1 MMIDQMNG
9 GKRMREHLN
18 IAIDGPSGAGK
29 STLAKAVANALQIR
43 YLDTGSM
50 YRAMA
55 LFAMRRGISV
65 SDEAGLKTILDDA
78 DIRVR
83 YDTRGQRVLIGE
95 EDVTDVLR
103 TQELAMGASTVSAH
117 PCVREKLAELQR
129 EVGRNYDVVMDGR
142 DITTNVL
149 PNTKHKFFVT
159 ASPEIRAERRLKELR
174 ARGSMQETYEQVL
187 ADIKLRDHN
196 DSTRAYMPLR
206 QTEDA
211 MRIDT
216 SEMTIDE
223 ALSALLRAV
232 AEKQDR
238 SE

>member
-1 MMIDQMNG
+1 MSERI
-9 GKRMREHLN
+9 N

-29 STLAKAVANALQIR
+29 STLANAVASALHIR

-55 LFAMRRGISV
+55 LFAMRRGVSV
-65 SDEAGLKTILDDA
+65 GDEAGLKTILDDA
-78 DIRVR
+78 DIRVI
-83 YDTRGQRVLIGE
+83 YDERGQRVLIGD
-95 EDVTDVLR
+95 EDVTDGLR

-117 PCVREKLAELQR
+117 PCVRQKLAELQR

-149 PNTKHKFFVT
+149 PHTKHKFFVT
-159 ASPEIRAERRLKELR
+159 ARPEVRAERRLKELR
-174 ARGSMQETYEQVL
+174 SRGNTQETFEQVL

-211 MRIDT
+211 ILIDT
-216 SEMTIDE
+216 SDMTIDE
-223 ALSALLRAV
+223 ALELLLRSIADQ
-232 AEKQDR
+232 QDR
-238 SE
+238 

>member
-1 MMIDQMNG
+1 
-9 GKRMREHLN
+9 
-18 IAIDGPSGAGK
+18 
-29 STLAKAVANALQIR
+29 
-43 YLDTGSM
+43 M

-55 LFAMRRGISV
+55 LFAMRRGVSV
-65 SDEAGLKTILDDA
+65 SDEAGLRAILDDA
-78 DIRVR
+78 DIRVL
-83 YDTRGQRVLIGE
+83 YDGRGQRVLIGD

-117 PCVREKLAELQR
+117 PCVRQKLAELQR

-174 ARGSMQETYEQVL
+174 ARGSIEETYEQVL

-196 DSTRAYMPLR
+196 DSTRPYMPLR

-211 MRIDT
+211 LRIDT
-216 SEMTIDE
+216 SNMTIDE
-223 ALSALLRAV
+223 ALALLLGAV
-232 AEKQDR
+232 AEQQDR
-238 SE
+238 

>member
-1 MMIDQMNG
+1 MS
-9 GKRMREHLN
+9 EHLN

-29 STLAKAVANALQIR
+29 STLAKAVASALNIR

-55 LFAMRRGISV
+55 LFATRRGVSV
-65 SDEAGLKTILDDA
+65 SDEAGLRAILDEA
-78 DIRVR
+78 DIRVS
-83 YDTRGQRVLIGE
+83 YDVRGQRVLLCG

-117 PCVREKLAELQR
+117 PCVRQKLAELQR

-149 PNTKHKFFVT
+149 PHTKHKFFVT
-159 ASPEIRAERRLKELR
+159 ASPEVRAERRLKELR
-174 ARGSMQETYEQVL
+174 ARGSIQETYEQVL
-187 ADIKLRDHN
+187 TDIKLRDHN
-196 DSTRAYMPLR
+196 DSIRAYMPLR

-223 ALSALLRAV
+223 SLDMLLRAI
-232 AEKQDR
+232 AEKQDC
-238 SE
+238 

>member
-1 MMIDQMNG
+1 MS
-9 GKRMREHLN
+9 EHLN

-29 STLAKAVANALQIR
+29 STLAKAVANALKIR

-55 LFAMRRGISV
+55 LFAMRRGVSV
-65 SDEAGLKTILDDA
+65 SDEAGLRAILDEA

-83 YDTRGQRVLIGE
+83 YDERGQRVLIGE
-95 EDVTDVLR
+95 EDVTDGLR

-149 PNTKHKFFVT
+149 PHTKHKFFVT

-174 ARGSMQETYEQVL
+174 SRGSMAETYEQVL

-211 MRIDT
+211 VRIDT
-216 SEMTIDE
+216 TGMTIEE
-223 ALSALLRAV
+223 ALSLLLDTIAQ
-232 AEKQDR
+232 KQDR
-238 SE
+238 

>member
-1 MMIDQMNG
+1 MSERI
-9 GKRMREHLN
+9 N

-29 STLAKAVANALQIR
+29 STLAKAVASALHIR

-55 LFAMRRGISV
+55 LFAMRRGVSV

-78 DIRVR
+78 DIRVI
-83 YDTRGQRVLIGE
+83 YDERGQRVLIGD
-95 EDVTDVLR
+95 EDVTDGLR

-117 PCVREKLAELQR
+117 PCVRQKLAELQR

-149 PNTKHKFFVT
+149 PHTKHKFFVT
-159 ASPEIRAERRLKELR
+159 ARPEVRAERRLKELR
-174 ARGSMQETYEQVL
+174 SRGNTQETFEQVL

-211 MRIDT
+211 VLIDT
-216 SEMTIDE
+216 SDMTIDE
-223 ALSALLRAV
+223 ALAFLLRSISDQ
-232 AEKQDR
+232 QDR
-238 SE
+238 LNI

>member
-1 MMIDQMNG
+1 MS
-9 GKRMREHLN
+9 EHLN

-29 STLAKAVANALQIR
+29 STLAKAVASALQIR

-55 LFAMRRGISV
+55 LFATRRGV
-65 SDEAGLKTILDDA
+65 AVNDEAGLRTILDDA
-78 DIRVR
+78 DIRVQ
-83 YDTRGQRVLIGE
+83 YDDRGQRVLIGD
-95 EDVTDVLR
+95 EDVTDILR

-149 PNTKHKFFVT
+149 PHTKHKFFVT
-159 ASPEIRAERRLKELR
+159 ASPEVRAERRLKELR
-174 ARGSMQETYEQVL
+174 ARGSMAETYEQVL

-206 QTEDA
+206 QTEDSLC
-211 MRIDT
+211 IDT

-223 ALSALLRAV
+223 ALTTLLNAI
-232 AEKQDR
+232 ADKQD
-238 SE
+238 

>member
-1 MMIDQMNG
+1 MSDRKNG
-9 GKRMREHLN
+9 GKRMQEHLN

-29 STLAKAVANALQIR
+29 STLAKGVATALQIR

-55 LFAMRRGISV
+55 LFAMRRGVSV
-65 SDEAGLKTILDDA
+65 SDEAGLRAILSDA

-83 YDTRGQRVLIGE
+83 YDARGQRVLIGE
-95 EDVTDVLR
+95 EDVTDILR

-149 PNTKHKFFVT
+149 PHTKHKFFVT

-174 ARGSMQETYEQVL
+174 ARGSTQETYEQVL

-216 SEMTIDE
+216 SDMTIDE
-223 ALSALLRAV
+223 ALATLLRAV
-232 AEKQDR
+232 AERQGR
-238 SE
+238 

>member
-1 MMIDQMNG
+1 MTD
-9 GKRMREHLN
+9 GKNNMSEHLN

-29 STLAKAVANALQIR
+29 STLAKAVASALKIR

-55 LFAMRRGISV
+55 LFAIRRGVSV
-65 SDEAGLKTILDDA
+65 SDEVGLRAILDDA
-78 DIRVR
+78 DIRVL
-83 YDTRGQRVLIGE
+83 YDGRGQRVLIGD

-149 PNTKHKFFVT
+149 PHTKHKFFVT

-174 ARGSMQETYEQVL
+174 ARGSMAETYEQVL

-196 DSTRAYMPLR
+196 DSTRSYMPLR

-216 SEMTIDE
+216 SNMTIDE
-223 ALSALLRAV
+223 ALALLLGAV
-232 AEKQDR
+232 AEQQDR
-238 SE
+238 

>member
-1 MMIDQMNG
+1 MG
-9 GKRMREHLN
+9 EHLN

-29 STLAKAVANALQIR
+29 STLAKAVASALQIR

-55 LFAMRRGISV
+55 LFAMRRGVSV
-65 SDEAGLKTILDDA
+65 SDEAGLLTILDDA
-78 DIRVR
+78 DIRVS
-83 YDTRGQRVLIGE
+83 YDERGQRVLLGT
-95 EDVTDVLR
+95 EDVTDILR

-117 PCVREKLAELQR
+117 PCVRQKLAELQR

-149 PNTKHKFFVT
+149 PHTKHKFFIT
-159 ASPEIRAERRLKELR
+159 ASPEVRAERRLKELR
-174 ARGSMQETYEQVL
+174 ARGSTAESYEQVL

-216 SEMTIDE
+216 SSMTIQE
-223 ALSALLRAV
+223 ALTTLLNAI

-238 SE
+238 

>member
-1 MMIDQMNG
+1 MS
-9 GKRMREHLN
+9 EHLN

-29 STLAKAVANALQIR
+29 STLAKAVANALKIR

-55 LFAMRRGISV
+55 LFAMRRGVRV
-65 SDEAGLKTILDDA
+65 SDEAGLRAILDEA

-83 YDTRGQRVLIGE
+83 YDERGQRVLIGQ
-95 EDVTDVLR
+95 EDVTDGLR

-149 PNTKHKFFVT
+149 PHTKLKFFVT

-174 ARGSMQETYEQVL
+174 SRGSMAETYEQVL

-206 QTEDA
+206 QTDDA
-211 MRIDT
+211 VRIDT

-223 ALSALLRAV
+223 ALSLLLDTIAQ
-232 AEKQDR
+232 KQDR
-238 SE
+238 

>member
-1 MMIDQMNG
+1 MNE
-9 GKRMREHLN
+9 RIN

-29 STLAKAVANALQIR
+29 STLAKAVASALHIR

-55 LFAMRRGISV
+55 LFAMRRGVSV
-65 SDEAGLKTILDDA
+65 SDEAGLRKILDDA
-78 DIRVR
+78 DIRVI
-83 YDTRGQRVLIGE
+83 YDERGQRVLLGD
-95 EDVTDVLR
+95 EDVTDGLR

-149 PNTKHKFFVT
+149 PHTKHKFFVT
-159 ASPEIRAERRLKELR
+159 ARPEVRAERRLKELR
-174 ARGSMQETYEQVL
+174 SRGNTQETFEQVL

-211 MRIDT
+211 VLIDT
-216 SEMTIDE
+216 SDMTIDE
-223 ALSALLRAV
+223 ALTFLLRAI
-232 AEKQDR
+232 ADQQDR
-238 SE
+238 

>member
-1 MMIDQMNG
+1 MS
-9 GKRMREHLN
+9 EHLN

-29 STLAKAVANALQIR
+29 STLAKAVASALQIR

-55 LFAMRRGISV
+55 LFATRRGV
-65 SDEAGLKTILDDA
+65 AVNDESGLRTILDDA
-78 DIRVR
+78 DIRVQ
-83 YDTRGQRVLIGE
+83 YDDRGQRVLIGE
-95 EDVTDVLR
+95 EDVTDILR

-117 PCVREKLAELQR
+117 PCVRGKLAELQR

-149 PNTKHKFFVT
+149 PHTKHKFFVT
-159 ASPEIRAERRLKELR
+159 ASPEVRAERRLKELR

-206 QTEDA
+206 QTEDSL
-211 MRIDT
+211 RIDT

-223 ALSALLRAV
+223 ALTTLLNAI
-232 AEKQDR
+232 ADKQER
-238 SE
+238 

>member
-1 MMIDQMNG
+1 MN
-9 GKRMREHLN
+9 EHLN

-29 STLAKAVANALQIR
+29 STLAKAVANTLRIR

-55 LFAMRRGISV
+55 LFATRCGVSV
-65 SDEAGLKTILDDA
+65 SDEAGLKMILNDA
-78 DIRVR
+78 DIRVS
-83 YDTRGQRVLIGE
+83 YDERGQRVLLGD
-95 EDVTDVLR
+95 EDVTDILR

-117 PCVREKLAELQR
+117 PCVRQKLAELQR

-149 PNTKHKFFVT
+149 PHTKYKFFVT
-159 ASPEIRAERRLKELR
+159 ARPEVRAERRLKELR
-174 ARGSMQETYEQVL
+174 SRGSTQETYEQVL

-211 MRIDT
+211 LRIDT
-216 SEMTIDE
+216 SDMTIDE
-223 ALSALLRAV
+223 ALNMLLCAIK
-232 AEKQDR
+232 EKENQ
-238 SE
+238 

>member
-1 MMIDQMNG
+1 MS
-9 GKRMREHLN
+9 EHLN

-29 STLAKAVANALQIR
+29 STLAKAVAGALHIR

-55 LFAMRRGISV
+55 LFAIRRGVSV

-78 DIRVR
+78 DIRVI
-83 YDTRGQRVLIGE
+83 YDERGQRVLLGD
-95 EDVTDVLR
+95 EDVTDILR

-117 PCVREKLAELQR
+117 PCVRQKLAELQR

-149 PNTKHKFFVT
+149 PHTKHKFFVT
-159 ASPEIRAERRLKELR
+159 AQPEVRAERRLKELH
-174 ARGSMQETYEQVL
+174 ARGSQQETYEQVL

-196 DSTRAYMPLR
+196 DSTRPYMPLR

-216 SEMTIDE
+216 SEMTIEE
-223 ALSALLRAV
+223 ALNLLLNAIS
-232 AEKQDR
+232 EKEER
-238 SE
+238 

>member
-1 MMIDQMNG
+1 MSERI
-9 GKRMREHLN
+9 N

-29 STLAKAVANALQIR
+29 STLAKAVASALHIR

-55 LFAMRRGISV
+55 LFAMRRGVSV

-78 DIRVR
+78 DIRVI
-83 YDTRGQRVLIGE
+83 YDERGQRVLIGD
-95 EDVTDVLR
+95 EDVTDGLR

-117 PCVREKLAELQR
+117 PCVRQKLAELQR

-149 PNTKHKFFVT
+149 PHTKHKFFVT
-159 ASPEIRAERRLKELR
+159 ARPEVRAERRLKELR
-174 ARGSMQETYEQVL
+174 SRGNTQETFEQVL

-211 MRIDT
+211 ILIDT
-216 SEMTIDE
+216 SDMTIDE
-223 ALSALLRAV
+223 ALELLLRSIADQ
-232 AEKQDR
+232 QDR
-238 SE
+238 

>member
-1 MMIDQMNG
+1 MS
-9 GKRMREHLN
+9 EHLN

-55 LFAMRRGISV
+55 LFATRRGV
-65 SDEAGLKTILDDA
+65 AVNDEAGLRTILDDA
-78 DIRVR
+78 DIRVK
-83 YDTRGQRVLIGE
+83 YDERGQRVLIGD

-117 PCVREKLAELQR
+117 PCVRQKLAELQR

-149 PNTKHKFFVT
+149 PHTKHKFFVT
-159 ASPEIRAERRLKELR
+159 ASPEVRAERRLKELR

-223 ALSALLRAV
+223 ALTLLLATI
-232 AEKQDR
+232 AEQQER
-238 SE
+238 

>member
-1 MMIDQMNG
+1 MSERI
-9 GKRMREHLN
+9 N

-29 STLAKAVANALQIR
+29 STLAKAVASALHIR

-55 LFAMRRGISV
+55 LFAMRRGVNV

-78 DIRVR
+78 DIRVI
-83 YDTRGQRVLIGE
+83 YDERGQRVLIGD
-95 EDVTDVLR
+95 EDVTDGLR

-117 PCVREKLAELQR
+117 PCVRQKLAELQR

-149 PNTKHKFFVT
+149 PHTKHKFFVT
-159 ASPEIRAERRLKELR
+159 ARPEVRAERRLKELR
-174 ARGSMQETYEQVL
+174 SRGNTQETFEQVL

-211 MRIDT
+211 ILIDT
-216 SEMTIDE
+216 SDMTIDE
-223 ALSALLRAV
+223 ALELLLRSIADQ
-232 AEKQDR
+232 QDR
-238 SE
+238 

>member
-1 MMIDQMNG
+1 MTD
-9 GKRMREHLN
+9 GKNKMSEHLN

-29 STLAKAVANALQIR
+29 STLAKAVASALKIR

-55 LFAMRRGISV
+55 LFATRRGVSV
-65 SDEAGLKTILDDA
+65 SDEAGLRAILDDA
-78 DIRVR
+78 DIRVL
-83 YDTRGQRVLIGE
+83 YDGRGQRVLIGD

-149 PNTKHKFFVT
+149 PHTKHKFFVT

-174 ARGSMQETYEQVL
+174 ARGSMAETYEQVL

-196 DSTRAYMPLR
+196 DSTRSYMPLR

-216 SEMTIDE
+216 SNMTIDE
-223 ALSALLRAV
+223 ALALLLGAV
-232 AEKQDR
+232 AEQQDR
-238 SE
+238 

>member
-1 MMIDQMNG
+1 MS
-9 GKRMREHLN
+9 EHLN

-29 STLAKAVANALQIR
+29 STLAKAVASALKIR

-65 SDEAGLKTILDDA
+65 GDEAGLRTILDDA

-83 YDTRGQRVLIGE
+83 YDERGQRVLIGE
-95 EDVTDVLR
+95 EDVTDMLR

-149 PNTKHKFFVT
+149 PHTKHKFFVT

-174 ARGSMQETYEQVL
+174 ARGSTQETFEQVL

-211 MRIDT
+211 VRIDT
-216 SEMTIDE
+216 SEMTIEE
-223 ALSALLRAV
+223 ALSLLLDTIAQ
-232 AEKQDR
+232 KQDR
-238 SE
+238 

>member
-1 MMIDQMNG
+1 
-9 GKRMREHLN
+9 MREHLN

-29 STLAKAVANALQIR
+29 STLAKAVASALRIR

-55 LFAMRRGISV
+55 LFAIRRGVSV

-83 YDTRGQRVLIGE
+83 YDERGQRVLIGE
-95 EDVTDVLR
+95 EDVTDSLR

-117 PCVREKLAELQR
+117 PCVREKLAKLQR
-129 EVGRNYDVVMDGR
+129 KVGRNYDVVMDGR

-216 SEMTIDE
+216 SAMTIDE
-223 ALSALLRAV
+223 ALATLLRAV

-238 SE
+238 

>member
-1 MMIDQMNG
+1 MSERI
-9 GKRMREHLN
+9 N

-29 STLAKAVANALQIR
+29 STLAKAVASALHIR

-55 LFAMRRGISV
+55 LFAMRRGVSV

-78 DIRVR
+78 DIRVL
-83 YDTRGQRVLIGE
+83 DDERGQRVLIGD
-95 EDVTDVLR
+95 EDVTDGLR

-117 PCVREKLAELQR
+117 PCVRQKLAELQR

-149 PNTKHKFFVT
+149 PHTKHKFFVT
-159 ASPEIRAERRLKELR
+159 ARPEVRAERRLKELR
-174 ARGSMQETYEQVL
+174 SRGNTQETFEQVL

-211 MRIDT
+211 ILIDT
-216 SEMTIDE
+216 SDMTIDE
-223 ALSALLRAV
+223 ALELLLRSIADQ
-232 AEKQDR
+232 QDR
-238 SE
+238 

>member
-1 MMIDQMNG
+1 MAQ
-9 GKRMREHLN
+9 HLN

-29 STLAKAVANALQIR
+29 STLAKAVANALSIR

-55 LFAMRRGISV
+55 LFAMRRGVSV

-78 DIRVR
+78 DIRVS
-83 YDTRGQRVLIGE
+83 YDARGQRVLLCG
-95 EDVTDVLR
+95 EDVTDSLR
-103 TQELAMGASTVSAH
+103 TQELGMGASTVSTH
-117 PCVREKLAELQR
+117 PVVRQKLAELQR

-149 PNTKHKFFVT
+149 PHTRYKFFVT
-159 ASPEIRAERRLKELR
+159 ASPEVRAERRLKELR
-174 ARGSMQETYEQVL
+174 ARGNTDETFEYVL
-187 ADIKLRDHN
+187 ADIKARDHQ

-211 MRIDT
+211 IRIDT
-216 SEMTIDE
+216 SDMTVDE
-223 ALSALLRAV
+223 ALNLLL
-232 AEKQDR
+232 
-238 SE
+238 SEIRKKEAQ

>member
-1 MMIDQMNG
+1 MSERI
-9 GKRMREHLN
+9 N

-29 STLAKAVANALQIR
+29 STLAKAVASALQIR

-55 LFAMRRGISV
+55 LFAMRRGVSV

-78 DIRVR
+78 DIRVI
-83 YDTRGQRVLIGE
+83 YDERGQRVLIGD
-95 EDVTDVLR
+95 EDVTDGLR

-117 PCVREKLAELQR
+117 PCVRQKLAELQR

-149 PNTKHKFFVT
+149 PHTKHKFFVT
-159 ASPEIRAERRLKELR
+159 ARPEVRAERRLKELR
-174 ARGSMQETYEQVL
+174 SRGNTQETFEQVL

-211 MRIDT
+211 ILIDT
-216 SEMTIDE
+216 SDMTIDE
-223 ALSALLRAV
+223 ALELLLRSIADQ
-232 AEKQDR
+232 QDR
-238 SE
+238 